1 MSKILI
7 YFFIGISLSIDAFSL
22 SLALGTII
30 KKKQRI
36 ILFPIIVGIFHFI
49 MTSTGNKIGYLLSEI
64 AKLPL
69 KKISGIIFIYLAI
82 ETYQNKNKSEEIK
95 VFSLF
100 KQICVAFLV
109 SIDSILVGLAYGV
122 KREKIILAA
131 IIFLVESSFFT
142 YLGIK
147 IGDKIQKNI
156 DNYSTYFGT
165 IILLLIGGYYLFW
178 LFTTINN

>member
-82 ETYQNKNKSEEIK
+82 ETYQNKNTNEEIK
-95 VFSLF
+95 KFSLF
-100 KQICVAFLV
+100 KQICIAFLV
-109 SIDSILVGLAYGV
+109 SIDSILVGLAYGI
-122 KREKIILAA
+122 KKENIFLAA

-142 YLGIK
+142 YLGLK
-147 IGDKIQKNI
+147 IGDKIQKRI
-156 DNYSTYFGT
+156 DNYSIYFGT
-165 IILLLIGGYYLFW
+165 IILLVIGIYYLF
-178 LFTTINN
+178 